1 LDWFIGK
8 GIYLFFNF
16 KNWRLTKH
24 SKSITYVHD
33 MSFKVFPESLK
44 PNLRG
49 IMNRHLPEWIKRTDK
64 VIVVSNHAATELQR
78 YYPDITNI
86 EIIHNGVDH
95 TIYRQYDQEEI
106 RKNNMAFNLKCPYF
120 LYVGNIEPRK
130 NIGRLLD
137 AYKHINPSLA
147 KHSELVI
154 VGGKGWKSEA
164 VFHQIEDLRK
174 SGMAIRIMNAYVSDD
189 NLALLYNG
197 ALALL
202 HPALYEGFGLTPLQ
216 AMACGTPVVV
226 GNTSSLPEVAGPA
239 GIYCN
244 PEDVN
249 TITTAIEYAAAKSD
263 NEPFKK
269 LLIQQASFFSW
280 QTSAKKLLQ
289 LMNSF
294 SE

>member
-1 LDWFIGK
+1 
-8 GIYLFFNF
+8 
-16 KNWRLTKH
+16 
-24 SKSITYVHD
+24 
-33 MSFKVFPESLK
+33 
-44 PNLRG
+44 
-49 IMNRHLPEWIKRTDK
+49 
-64 VIVVSNHAATELQR
+64 
-78 YYPDITNI
+78 
-86 EIIHNGVDH
+86 
-95 TIYRQYDQEEI
+95 
-106 RKNNMAFNLKCPYF
+106 
-120 LYVGNIEPRK
+120 
-130 NIGRLLD
+130 
-137 AYKHINPSLA
+137 
-147 KHSELVI
+147 
-154 VGGKGWKSEA
+154 
-164 VFHQIEDLRK
+164 
-174 SGMAIRIMNAYVSDD
+174 MAIRIMNAYVSDD